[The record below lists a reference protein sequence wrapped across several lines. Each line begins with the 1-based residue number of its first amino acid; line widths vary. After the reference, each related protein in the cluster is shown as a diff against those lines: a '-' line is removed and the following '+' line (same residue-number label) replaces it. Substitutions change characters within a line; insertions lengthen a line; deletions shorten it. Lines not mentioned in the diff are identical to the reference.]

1 LPQQQGETIMNRRIT
16 ISMDDQAA
24 DRLLALAGSQHKQGD
39 YLAKLVNSVY
49 ENQQAGGGNLML
61 DDLRLRMLGL
71 MAELNEVRGRV
82 AVLEQRR

>member
-1 LPQQQGETIMNRRIT
+1 MNRRIT

-24 DRLLALAGSQHKQGD
+24 ERLLALAGSQRKQGD
-39 YLAKLVNSVY
+39 YIAKLVNSVY

-61 DDLRLRMLGL
+61 DDLRLRILGL
-71 MAELNEVRGRV
+71 MAELNKVRGRV